1 MIHVMCNVC
10 KRRVAE
16 DDADAV
22 TDGRDS
28 AGRRADVCGS
38 CMRSAA
44 ERAQARL
51 RASVR
56 VADPVPVT
64 VQQRARQISL
74 PAYLTRRR

>member
-1 MIHVMCNVC
+1 MIHVMCNAC
-10 KRRVAE
+10 LRRVAE

-22 TDGRDS
+22 TDGRD
-28 AGRRADVCGS
+28 ARGRRADVCGA

-44 ERAQARL
+44 ERVMDRL

-56 VADPVPVT
+56 VVDPVPES

-74 PAYLTRRR
+74 PSYLTRRR